1 MSAED
6 VAEVSEW
13 MKGVLGKPI
22 PEFPEGWKD
31 GVGTC
36 SLVLAAALGFVAEGE
51 TVDPRPAEEL
61 PDALVAPRTTAD
73 PTDAV
78 GDVEAPEGAARPGF
92 GIASPANAETAQ

>member
-1 MSAED
+1 VTD
-6 VAEVSEW
+6 DDTVAFNPVEIVRAQT
-13 MKGVLGKPI
+13 
-22 PEFPEGWKD
+22 D
-31 GVGTC
+31 GIWVAGLPSKARIITVGQ
-36 SLVLAAALGFVAEGE
+36 GFVAEGE